1 MKRSLALLGL
11 SGLLPIIVLTSGF
24 ALSSLQA
31 EQDSLS
37 RRGAILSSFSATLLA
52 RELAAQAR
60 AVRMVAQSPTLDEG
74 LDEDRFVILGD
85 RLLHNDRNW
94 YALSV
99 ATRDGERVLG
109 LPGGALPAVGGQIVE
124 QRSLRRAVQSGEPVI
139 GEIAKGPA
147 GWDGF
152 AVRAPVVRRG
162 EVRYVVSAVLRAD
175 IIKTWLSSDPP
186 PEGWSVVVLDASGK
200 EAGRVGAAAGSEFRS
215 FRTSVPSTG
224 WSVAV
229 EVPERSF
236 VRLNRRAQ
244 AIMAGG
250 AVIALLLFVGIGW
263 MLYRHLHSVRE
274 SEAAAVHAHRLEALG
289 RLTGGVAHDLNNL
302 LTPVIGGLE
311 LLRRRFKDDEKAVR
325 LIHNA
330 DVSAERARKLVARL
344 LAFSR
349 SQALSQTAI
358 PLAELFEGM
367 RDLLS
372 QSLGV
377 SCSLRLAIAPNTPRL
392 WADRDQ
398 LELVVM
404 NLVVNARD
412 AMPRGGEVLL
422 EARPATRGESAG
434 LHPGKYV
441 AILVQDHGVGMDEA
455 TLRRAQEPFFSTKA
469 VGHGTGL
476 GLSMAHGFAEQSGG
490 ALLLSSK
497 VGDGTVVKIILPTP
511 DE

>member
-31 EQDSLS
+31 ERETLS
-37 RRGAILSSFSATLLA
+37 RRADILSSFSATLLG
-52 RELAAQAR
+52 RELAAQSR
-60 AVRMVAQSPTLDEG
+60 AIRMVAQSPTFDEG
-74 LDEDRFVILGD
+74 LDEARFKILGE
-85 RLLHNDRNW
+85 RLHQNDPNW
-94 YALSV
+94 YALSI
-99 ATRDGERVLG
+99 ATREGKRVLSI
-109 LPGGALPAVGGQIVE
+109 PAQALPEPGDTIVE
-124 QRSLRRAVQSGEPVI
+124 LGSLQRAVQSRQPVV
-139 GEIAKGPA
+139 GEIVPGPD
-147 GWDGF
+147 GWEAF
-152 AVRAPVVRRG
+152 AVRAPVIRGG
-162 EVRYVVSAVLRAD
+162 EVEYVVSAVLPAEA
-175 IIKTWLSSDPP
+175 IKALLSREPP
-186 PEGWSVVVLDASGK
+186 PEGWRVAVVDS
-200 EAGRVGAAAGSEFRS
+200 AGREATHVGADAGNQFRS
-215 FRTSVPSTG
+215 FRNAVPGTG
-224 WSVAV
+224 WAVMV
-229 EVPERSF
+229 EVPDRAF

-244 AIMAGG
+244 AVMIGG
-250 AVIALLLFVGIGW
+250 ALIAMLLFAGMGW
-263 MLYRHLHSVRE
+263 MLYRHLQSVRE
-274 SEAAAVHAHRLEALG
+274 SETAAVHAHRLEALG

-311 LLRRRFKDDEKAVR
+311 LLRRRLQDDERALR

-349 SQALSQTAI
+349 SQALSQEAI
-358 PLAELFEGM
+358 SLPELFEGM

-372 QSLGV
+372 QSLGL
-377 SCSLRLAIAPNTPRL
+377 SCSLRVVIAPRTPRV

-398 LELVVM
+398 LELVIM

-412 AMPRGGEVLL
+412 AMERGGEVIL

-434 LHPGKYV
+434 LHAGRYV
-441 AILVQDHGVGMDEA
+441 AIQVHDKGVGMDEA

-490 ALLLSSK
+490 GLLLSSR
-497 VGDGTVVKIILPTP
+497 VGEGTVVTIVLPTP